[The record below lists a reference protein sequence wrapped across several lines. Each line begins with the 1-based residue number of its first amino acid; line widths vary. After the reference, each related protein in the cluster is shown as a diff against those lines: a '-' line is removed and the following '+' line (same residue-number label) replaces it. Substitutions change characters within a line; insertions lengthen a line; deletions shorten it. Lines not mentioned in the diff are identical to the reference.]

1 MRRTRFGGLRQ
12 QSLWRYVGSTSLSL
26 LALSLVISGCGPG
39 VQHRLDI
46 VSLIDFS
53 GSLSEETVDRYIV
66 IITSHILGNLDE
78 KDRLV
83 VLPIDEGAK
92 REPVRIV
99 FEDMSRNKF
108 SHTTDGLAHA
118 CERRA
123 ERLREYASQA
133 GPRIQAEVK
142 KQKVLRKK
150 YTNLT
155 DIISAIEQTATLFR
169 EDEKR
174 ETLLDRSLRFLAGK
188 RDVVSAHM
196 LVLFSDMIQESEDYN
211 FARSGGPSKTET
223 SRIVSQ
229 LAERGRTPNLTGVKV
244 FVNGRTGTSNR
255 QIENIEH
262 FWREY
267 FRITKADLVA
277 YGFDSGNEI
286 ASQLSDRRKGC

>member
-1 MRRTRFGGLRQ
+1 M
-12 QSLWRYVGSTSLSL
+12 
-26 LALSLVISGCGPG
+26 
-39 VQHRLDI
+39 QHRLDI

-53 GSLSEETVDRYIV
+53 GSLSEDTVERYIV
-66 IITSHILGNLDE
+66 IITNNILGNLDE

-99 FEDMSRNKF
+99 FEDMSRQKF
-108 SHTTDGLAHA
+108 SHATDGLAHA
-118 CERRA
+118 CERRVQRLHQYAA
-123 ERLREYASQA
+123 EA

-142 KQKVLRKK
+142 RQKVLRKK

-155 DIISAIEQTATLFR
+155 DILSAIEQTASLFR
-169 EDEKR
+169 EDATR
-174 ETLLDRSLRFLAGK
+174 ETLLDRSLRFLSGRK
-188 RDVVSAHM
+188 DIISAHM

-211 FARSGGPSKTET
+211 FARSWGPTKTET
-223 SRIVSQ
+223 SRILAQ
-229 LAERGRTPNLTGVKV
+229 LVERGRIPNLMGAKV

-267 FRITKADLVA
+267 FRNTKADLLA

-286 ASQLSDRRKGC
+286 TSYLSDRRKAC